1 VAGLEKGTVG
11 HTLNIPGKKYVIPSI
26 PIDPPMISLTVT
38 YNDSPLKGTEGD
50 KCTINLIRERIL
62 KEAAD
67 DVSLRVNE
75 ETLLGEKIEIA
86 GRGDLH
92 LGILIEKMRR
102 EGFEMGIT
110 PPQVIMKP
118 HPTNPKA
125 MLEPFEEV
133 IIETDLD
140 YCALIIDKMNNR
152 KGILLTSDE

>member
-1 VAGLEKGTVG
+1 VG
-11 HTLNIPGKKYVIPSI
+11 HTINNLNKFHVLPSI

-38 YNDSPLKGTEGD
+38 HNDSPLKGTEGD

-75 ETLLGEKIEIA
+75 ATLGSEQIMIS

-102 EGFEMGIT
+102 EGFELAVT
-110 PPQVIMKP
+110 PPQVIK
-118 HPTNPKA
+118 K
-125 MLEPFEEV
+125 
-133 IIETDLD
+133 
-140 YCALIIDKMNNR
+140 
-152 KGILLTSDE
+152 